1 MTESNA
7 PTDLDHVVA
16 VSLHFYD
23 ALAEILGESV
33 GTTTHRSMLA
43 LGTASTAL
51 EHGIAILSTVQGG
64 QLASASVLLRAQFEA
79 VTRALWL
86 HYCAEDRW
94 IEDYFATL
102 RDNPARDPSDKI
114 KMNQMLNDLSASAP
128 PPVAAMLQ
136 PLKQAAW
143 GPLNSYVHSG
153 IHAVIHQHVDPTE
166 NFADSTLRNGN
177 GLAGMA
183 AMLIAV
189 SSGESDLAR
198 AVAEIQLDHL
208 DCLPPLNPPPT
219 SSPAPPAPA
228 PAQ

>member
-1 MTESNA
+1 
-7 PTDLDHVVA
+7 
-16 VSLHFYD
+16 
-23 ALAEILGESV
+23 
-33 GTTTHRSMLA
+33 MLA

-94 IEDYFATL
+94 IEDYFTTL
-102 RDNPARDPSDKI
+102 RDNPARDPSNKI
-114 KMNQMLNDLSASAP
+114 KMDEMLVVLHSRAP
-128 PPVAAMLQ
+128 AAIARMLQ
-136 PLKQAAW
+136 PLKQSAW

-153 IHAVIHQHVDPTE
+153 IHAVLHQHVDMTE
-166 NFADSTLRNGN
+166 DFADSTLRNGN

-189 SSGESDLAR
+189 SSGESDLIH
-198 AVAEIQLDHL
+198 AVAQIQLDHL
-208 DCLPPLNPPPT
+208 DCLPPLNPPAASASAT
-219 SSPAPPAPA
+219 
-228 PAQ
+228 

>member
-1 MTESNA
+1 MTA
-7 PTDLDHVVA
+7 PDTATALDDVVA

-86 HYCAEDRW
+86 NFCADDGW
-94 IEDYFATL
+94 IERYFNAVKA
-102 RDNPARDPSDKI
+102 NPSSDTNI
-114 KMNQMLNDLSASAP
+114 SPAMDEMLSELSSNAP
-128 PPVAAMLQ
+128 PRIAAMLQ

-153 IHAVIHQHVDPTE
+153 IHAVLHQHVDMTAD
-166 NFADSTLRNGN
+166 FADSTIRTSN

-183 AMLIAV
+183 AMLLAV
-189 SSGESDLAR
+189 SSGDEELVH
-198 AVAEIQLDHL
+198 AVAQIQLDHL
-208 DCLPPLNPPPT
+208 DCLPPL
-219 SSPAPPAPA
+219 APA
-228 PAQ
+228 PTS

>member
-1 MTESNA
+1 MTDTDA
-7 PTDLDHVVA
+7 LTDLDHVVSA
-16 VSLHFYD
+16 SLDFYD

-86 HYCAEDRW
+86 HFCADDGW
-94 IEDYFATL
+94 IERYFNAVKA
-102 RDNPARDPSDKI
+102 NPTRDPNISPAMDE
-114 KMNQMLNDLSASAP
+114 MLSELSSNAP
-128 PPVAAMLQ
+128 PRIAAMLQ

-153 IHAVIHQHVDPTE
+153 IHAVLHQHVDMTAD
-166 NFADSTLRNGN
+166 FADSTLRTSN

-183 AMLIAV
+183 AMLLAV
-189 SSGESDLAR
+189 SSGDEELVH
-198 AVAEIQLDHL
+198 AVAQIQLDHL
-208 DCLPPLNPPPT
+208 DCLPPL
-219 SSPAPPAPA
+219 APA
-228 PAQ
+228 PTS